1 MQDRTEWYTA
11 RQMHHLSLI
20 NGGKANLSDFMCF
33 YHEDSEEDA
42 TPEDL
47 LNLLQISAKTNR

>member
-11 RQMHHLSLI
+11 RQMHQLSLI

-33 YHEDSEEDA
+33 YREDSEEDA

-47 LNLLQISAKTNR
+47 LNLLQTSAKTNR